1 MIIFKII
8 FRWTSS
14 PNTWF
19 VIDPN
24 WFPIP
29 KNVLRTS
36 TSKWLRPKMLIIVIN
51 APLSPL
57 SNLDISNVL
66 DPTARKCGPGKKS
79 ILVLSFHGKF
89 WNIFFHF
96 KIFPLYTIYFRTSE
110 TRFIACGSRGKMVLQ
125 SIINQGE
132 LNAQLFGKKV
142 PKFVGTNVGLQ
153 NHYFWIFH
161 YVFSGMKT
169 ERVVT
174 GTLQTLRLVE
184 VKTQAPKPLPQALTP
199 LRTMMYE
206 YR

>member
-51 APLSPL
+51 GPLSPM

-66 DPTARKCGPGKKS
+66 DPTARNCGPGKKS
-79 ILVLSFHGKF
+79 ILILSLHGKF
-89 WNIFFHF
+89 WNFFFSFNFSFLHNLF
-96 KIFPLYTIYFRTSE
+96 QDFRNQIHCMWIQ
-110 TRFIACGSRGKMVLQ
+110 RKNGSP
-125 SIINQGE
+125 I
-132 LNAQLFGKKV
+132 
-142 PKFVGTNVGLQ
+142 
-153 NHYFWIFH
+153 HYQPRRI
-161 YVFSGMKT
+161 
-169 ERVVT
+169 ERS
-174 GTLQTLRLVE
+174 TLR
-184 VKTQAPKPLPQALTP
+184 
-199 LRTMMYE
+199 
-206 YR
+206 

>member
-51 APLSPL
+51 APLSPM

-89 WNIFFHF
+89 WNIFFF
-96 KIFPLYTIYFRTSE
+96 ILKFFRFTQ
-110 TRFIACGSRGKMVLQ
+110 FIS
-125 SIINQGE
+125 
-132 LNAQLFGKKV
+132 
-142 PKFVGTNVGLQ
+142 GL
-153 NHYFWIFH
+153 
-161 YVFSGMKT
+161 
-169 ERVVT
+169 
-174 GTLQTLRLVE
+174 
-184 VKTQAPKPLPQALTP
+184 PKPDSLHVDPEEKWFSNP
-199 LRTMMYE
+199 LSTKENWTLNSSVKKYQNLLGLMLDSKIIIFEFFIMFLQVWKLNE
-206 YR
+206 L

>member
-79 ILVLSFHGKF
+79 ILILSLHRKF
-89 WNIFFHF
+89 WNFF
-96 KIFPLYTIYFRTSE
+96 FPFNFSALHNLFQDFRNQIHCMWIQ
-110 TRFIACGSRGKMVLQ
+110 RKNGSP
-125 SIINQGE
+125 I
-132 LNAQLFGKKV
+132 
-142 PKFVGTNVGLQ
+142 
-153 NHYFWIFH
+153 HYQPRRI
-161 YVFSGMKT
+161 
-169 ERVVT
+169 ERS
-174 GTLQTLRLVE
+174 TLR
-184 VKTQAPKPLPQALTP
+184 
-199 LRTMMYE
+199 
-206 YR
+206 